1 MNTTTQNAEFT
12 VMHFPQH
19 LRAGDAVARP
29 VQLLF
34 DDEVLNTT
42 AALYM
47 NATTARRLAAA
58 LLAHADA
65 AEVA

>member
-1 MNTTTQNAEFT
+1 
-12 VMHFPQH
+12 MHFPQH
-19 LRAGDAVARP
+19 MRAGAAVARP

-34 DDEVLNTT
+34 NDEVLDTT

-47 NATTARRLAAA
+47 DAATARRLAAA
-58 LLAHADA
+58 LMFHADA